1 MRWCVFVGVI
11 SVWAM
16 LFFFL
21 GFCVELLGFWCCFEL
36 WNYWIVVIW
45 YFGYVGNIELRLV
58 FEPTHGNWT
67 VTLVWSLGLLSGA
80 EELFN
85 CPKVQTLV
93 FLLVFLDEMKKGR
106 GRPEITLVE
115 IINWD
120 MSIKE
125 VKESINL
132 DRVEWGK
139 RIHVADPN

>member
-1 MRWCVFVGVI
+1 M
-11 SVWAM
+11 
-16 LFFFL
+16 
-21 GFCVELLGFWCCFEL
+21 
-36 WNYWIVVIW
+36 
-45 YFGYVGNIELRLV
+45 
-58 FEPTHGNWT
+58 
-67 VTLVWSLGLLSGA
+67 
-80 EELFN
+80 
-85 CPKVQTLV
+85 QTLV

>member
-1 MRWCVFVGVI
+1 M
-11 SVWAM
+11 
-16 LFFFL
+16 
-21 GFCVELLGFWCCFEL
+21 
-36 WNYWIVVIW
+36 
-45 YFGYVGNIELRLV
+45 
-58 FEPTHGNWT
+58 
-67 VTLVWSLGLLSGA
+67 LSGA

-132 DRVEWGK
+132 DIVEWGK

>member
-1 MRWCVFVGVI
+1 M
-11 SVWAM
+11 
-16 LFFFL
+16 
-21 GFCVELLGFWCCFEL
+21 
-36 WNYWIVVIW
+36 
-45 YFGYVGNIELRLV
+45 
-58 FEPTHGNWT
+58 
-67 VTLVWSLGLLSGA
+67 
-80 EELFN
+80 
-85 CPKVQTLV
+85 QTLV

-132 DRVEWGK
+132 DIVEWGK

>member
-1 MRWCVFVGVI
+1 M
-11 SVWAM
+11 
-16 LFFFL
+16 
-21 GFCVELLGFWCCFEL
+21 
-36 WNYWIVVIW
+36 
-45 YFGYVGNIELRLV
+45 
-58 FEPTHGNWT
+58 
-67 VTLVWSLGLLSGA
+67 LSGA

>member
-1 MRWCVFVGVI
+1 M
-11 SVWAM
+11 
-16 LFFFL
+16 
-21 GFCVELLGFWCCFEL
+21 
-36 WNYWIVVIW
+36 
-45 YFGYVGNIELRLV
+45 
-58 FEPTHGNWT
+58 
-67 VTLVWSLGLLSGA
+67 LSGA

-85 CPKVQTLV
+85 CPNVQTLV

-125 VKESINL
+125 VQESINL
-132 DRVEWGK
+132 DIVEWGK

>member
-1 MRWCVFVGVI
+1 
-11 SVWAM
+11 
-16 LFFFL
+16 
-21 GFCVELLGFWCCFEL
+21 
-36 WNYWIVVIW
+36 
-45 YFGYVGNIELRLV
+45 
-58 FEPTHGNWT
+58 
-67 VTLVWSLGLLSGA
+67 
-80 EELFN
+80 
-85 CPKVQTLV
+85 
-93 FLLVFLDEMKKGR
+93 MKKGR

>member
-1 MRWCVFVGVI
+1 M
-11 SVWAM
+11 
-16 LFFFL
+16 
-21 GFCVELLGFWCCFEL
+21 
-36 WNYWIVVIW
+36 
-45 YFGYVGNIELRLV
+45 
-58 FEPTHGNWT
+58 
-67 VTLVWSLGLLSGA
+67 LSGA

-106 GRPEITLVE
+106 GRPKITLVE